1 MKPNKPFNSF
11 GPKGLFLGIVV
22 TVGLLAVLAKL
33 TEYVQDIGTISYKEF
48 LDKVRQ
54 DQIKK
59 ISIAGQFVEGVT
71 KDNQKF
77 QTVVAERASDF
88 DLFEQHGVDF
98 SVSTP
103 RMASGT
109 WLLVVVVGLLLFLGI
124 LSGWYMMR
132 QAGGGKGGGG
142 NGGLFNIGKSRAKM
156 FLPSM
161 IKERFAS
168 VAGAH
173 EAKEE
178 LKDIVDYLKDAAKY
192 QRLGARV
199 TRGALLVGEPGTG
212 KTLLARAVAGEANCP
227 FFSVSGSDFIE
238 VFVGVGA
245 SRVRDLFAEA
255 KKKAPCIVFIDEI
268 DAIGRQRG
276 NAMGGG
282 NEEREQTL
290 NQLLTEM
297 DGFETSKEP
306 VIVLAATNRPDVLDK
321 ALIRPGRFDRQI
333 EVPVP
338 DLVSREEILRVHMK
352 KIKAVADIDV
362 KRIAR
367 GTPGFTG
374 ADLAN
379 LVNEAAIIA
388 SKKNVTEVTMH
399 DFEEAR
405 DKIMMGKESK
415 TMILTDHDKKITA
428 YHEGGHALV
437 RLLMPKVTDP
447 LHKVT
452 IIPRGRALGVTHFL
466 PEREKYN
473 KTKEEMLASI
483 ASALAGR
490 AAEELV
496 FNEISTGA
504 YSDFKAATDIARSMV
519 CYYGMTETLGKRV
532 YLDTYDSKGGYSQKT
547 FEKIDDEIT
556 KILDEQ
562 YVVAMNLLKE
572 NRDKLEKLALT
583 LLDKETLFA
592 AEIYELLNIESREDL
607 RLVNPEVSRES
618 SPEQDTPQQ
627 DASDDNSENK

>member
-11 GPKGLFLGIVV
+11 GPKGLFIGIVV
-22 TVGLLAVLAKL
+22 AVGLLAALTKL
-33 TEYVQDIGTISYKEF
+33 TDYAQDIGTISYKEF

-54 DQIKK
+54 GNVSDVTL
-59 ISIAGQFVEGVT
+59 AGQFVDGVT
-71 KDNQKF
+71 KDNKKF
-77 QTVVAERASDF
+77 QTMVASRPTDF
-88 DLFEQHGVDF
+88 DLFEQHGVNF
-98 SVSTP
+98 SVTTP
-103 RMASGT
+103 PMSAGAYHV
-109 WLLVVVVGLLLFLGI
+109 LIIIGLLLFFAVF
-124 LSGWYMMR
+124 SGWYMMR
-132 QAGGGKGGGG
+132 QMRNGGKNGGAG
-142 NGGLFNIGKSRAKM
+142 GGLFNIGKSRAKM
-156 FLPSM
+156 FLPAT
-161 IKERFAS
+161 IKERFSS

-173 EAKEE
+173 EAKED
-178 LKDIVDYLKDAAKY
+178 LKDIVDFLKDSAKY

-255 KKKAPCIVFIDEI
+255 KKKAPCIIFIDEI

-276 NAMGGG
+276 NAAGGG

-321 ALIRPGRFDRQI
+321 ALIRPGRFDREI
-333 EVPVP
+333 VVPIP
-338 DLVSREEILRVHMK
+338 DLVSREEILKVHLK
-352 KIKAVADIDV
+352 KVKVVGDIDV

-379 LVNEAAIIA
+379 LVNEATIIA
-388 SKKNVTEVTMH
+388 SKNNLTEVTMNE
-399 DFEEAR
+399 FEEAR
-405 DKIMMGKESK
+405 DKIMLGKESK
-415 TMILTDHDKKITA
+415 TMILTEHDKKVTA

-437 RLLMPKVTDP
+437 RLMMPDNTDP
-447 LHKVT
+447 LYKVT

-473 KTKEEMLASI
+473 RTKEEILANI
-483 ASALAGR
+483 ASSMAGQ

-504 YSDFKAATDIARSMV
+504 YSDFKAATDHARSMV
-519 CYYGMTETLGKRV
+519 CYYGMSDLLGKRV
-532 YLDTYDSKGGYSQKT
+532 YLDSYERKGGYSEKT
-547 FEKIDDEIT
+547 FEMIDSEITRILNEQYALAT
-556 KILDEQ
+556 KILTD
-562 YVVAMNLLKE
+562 
-572 NRDKLEKLALT
+572 NRDKLDKLAMA
-583 LLDKETLFA
+583 LLDKETMYA
-592 AEIYELLNIESREDL
+592 AEIYELLEITPRTDL
-607 RLVNPEVSRES
+607 RLVNE
-618 SPEQDTPQQ
+618 
-627 DASDDNSENK
+627 

>member
-11 GPKGLFLGIVV
+11 GPKGLLIGIIVV
-22 TVGLLAVLAKL
+22 VGLFAVLIQLKDVAK
-33 TEYVQDIGTISYKEF
+33 DIGTISYKEF
-48 LDKVRQ
+48 LDKVRL

-59 ISIAGQFVEGVT
+59 IHKSGQFLSGLT
-71 KDNQKF
+71 KDNKRF
-77 QTVVAERASDF
+77 ETVVAERPADF
-88 DLFEQHGVDF
+88 DLMEQHNVDF

-103 RMASGT
+103 PMSSGA
-109 WLLVVVVGLLLFLGI
+109 WHLMMIIGILMVLAI
-124 LSGWYMMR
+124 LSGLYFMR
-132 QAGGGKGGGG
+132 QMKNGGKGGSS
-142 NGGLFNIGKSRAKM
+142 GGLFNIGKSKAKM

-161 IKERFAS
+161 IKERFSS

-173 EAKEE
+173 EAKED
-178 LKDIVDYLKDAAKY
+178 LQDIVDFLKDAPKY

-268 DAIGRQRG
+268 DAIGRQRS
-276 NAMGGG
+276 ASVGGG

-306 VIVLAATNRPDVLDK
+306 VIVLAATNRADILDK

-333 EVPVP
+333 VVPVP
-338 DLVSREEILRVHMK
+338 DLVSREEILRVHLK
-352 KIKAVADIDV
+352 NIKHVESLDV
-362 KRIAR
+362 KGLAR

-388 SKKNVTEVTMH
+388 SKKNQEEVTMF

-405 DKIMMGKESK
+405 DKIMLGKESK
-415 TMILTDHDKKITA
+415 TKILTDYDKKVTA
-428 YHEGGHALV
+428 FHEAGHALI
-437 RLLMPKVTDP
+437 RLLMPKDTDP

-452 IIPRGRALGVTHFL
+452 IIPRGGALGVTHFL
-466 PEREKYN
+466 PEREKYLR
-473 KTKEEMLASI
+473 TKEELLASI
-483 ASALAGR
+483 ASSLGGR

-504 YSDFKAATDIARSMV
+504 SSDFSHATDIARAMV
-519 CYYGMTETLGKRV
+519 CSYGMSEALGKRV
-532 YLDTYDSKGGYSQKT
+532 YVDSYDRKGGFSEKT
-547 FEKIDDEIT
+547 FELIDAEIT
-556 KILDEQ
+556 KILNEQ
-562 YVVAMNLLKE
+562 YDVAMNLLRE
-572 NRDKLEKLALT
+572 HRDKLDKLSFE
-583 LLDKETLFA
+583 LLEKETLYA
-592 AEIYELLNIESREDL
+592 AEIYELLGIEPRADL
-607 RLVNPEVSRES
+607 RLVKE
-618 SPEQDTPQQ
+618 
-627 DASDDNSENK
+627 